1 MPQIDERNEKRL
13 PVTLSGVRAGEGP
26 AVEAV
31 IAGCGLHTE
40 DITAKILR
48 NTIVARKGPRII
60 GTVALELVDDVG
72 LLRSLA
78 VEERYRSQGVAAQL
92 LSAAEKAARLQGI
105 NTLYLLTLTAESFFA
120 EKGFDKIDRSSAPK
134 GIQETAEFKSLCP
147 DSAACMQKSIA

>member
-1 MPQIDERNEKRL
+1 MPQIDERDEKRL

-31 IAGCGLHTE
+31 IADCGLHTE

-60 GTVALELVDDVG
+60 GTVALEVVDDAG

-78 VEERYRSQGVAAQL
+78 VEEKYRSQGVAAQL
-92 LSAAEKAARLQGI
+92 VAAAEKAARLQGI
-105 NTLYLLTLTAESFFA
+105 KTMYLLTLTAESFFA
-120 EKGFDKIDRSSAPK
+120 EKGFDKIERSSAPE